1 MGRPRKLKG
10 RSTRA
15 IVLDEETE
23 LEAQTIANLSAWVR
37 DQLRARL
44 NGEMPVIISEVPT
57 RRLAAVLMNRI
68 QRMVMEA
75 GDDMESM
82 PVDGLL
88 AIEQAIRE
96 WFTDGS

>member
-1 MGRPRKLKG
+1 MGRPRKFKG
-10 RSTRA
+10 RSTRT

-23 LEAQTIANLSAWVR
+23 LEAQTIANLSAWIR
-37 DQLRARL
+37 AQLRARL
-44 NGEMPVIISEVPT
+44 NGEEPVIISEVPT

-68 QRMVMEA
+68 QRMVREA

-88 AIEQAIRE
+88 AIEEAISA
-96 WFTDGS
+96 WFIDGS

>member
-44 NGEMPVIISEVPT
+44 NGEAPVIISEVPT

-68 QRMVMEA
+68 QRMVREA
-75 GDDMESM
+75 GDDIECM

-88 AIEQAIRE
+88 AIEGAISA
-96 WFTDGS
+96 WFTDGF